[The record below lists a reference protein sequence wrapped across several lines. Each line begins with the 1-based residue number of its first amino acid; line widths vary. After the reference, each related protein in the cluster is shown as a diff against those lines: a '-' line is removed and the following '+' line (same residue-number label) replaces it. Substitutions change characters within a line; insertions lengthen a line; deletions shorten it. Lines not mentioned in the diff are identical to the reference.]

1 MMSRD
6 TPREPMK
13 TIDQTIAEA
22 TEHFESK
29 WANQR
34 DHAEAFRDTPEGE
47 RVVAAQVL
55 ITERLPRFVTGPAD
69 RLRERVHLKLLEAA
83 MAWTP
88 ESHSLA
94 LIGPTRTGK
103 TTAAGLLFRKHLA
116 KAARAGGG
124 QWWEARRMRW
134 AHAATLSTARKR
146 HRLGHDEAPIIEEAC
161 TASVLVLDDMGWDRD
176 GDNTAIGDVVNQR
189 YESELPTIITS
200 GLTKVEM
207 LEHYGDAV
215 FRKAFDAGGE
225 GRIVSVF
232 KEGKKP

>member
-13 TIDQTIAEA
+13 TLDQTIAEA
-22 TEHFESK
+22 TEHFKGK

-34 DHAEAFRDTPEGE
+34 EAAEQFRDTPEGE
-47 RVVAAQVL
+47 RVVAAQV
-55 ITERLPRFVTGPAD
+55 IIKERLPRFVTGPAD

-83 MAWTP
+83 MKWTP
-88 ESHSLA
+88 ASHSLA
-94 LIGPTRTGK
+94 LVGPTRTGK

-134 AHAATLSTARKR
+134 AHAARLAKAYRT
-146 HRLGHDEAPIIEEAC
+146 HRLGSEPPIVEEAC
-161 TASVLVLDDMGWDRD
+161 SASILVLDDLGWDRD
-176 GDNTAIGDVVNQR
+176 GDNATVGNVLNAR

-200 GLTKVEM
+200 GLTQDEL

-215 FRKAFDAGGE
+215 FRKVFDAGGE

-232 KEGKKP
+232 KEGKKT